1 MRVGEDSSLI
11 PAHHFDQHYKD
22 DPQGAQFVPLVYAN
36 WGASICADSV
46 SSERE
51 QLRRQAARATPAD
64 HNVRDATLFDILMR
78 RNIELTDEA
87 YLSMRVVGVPPSED
101 EFVAA
106 LKEAIDAA
114 IESQR
119 SGDGS

>member
-1 MRVGEDSSLI
+1 MTKQEIELFREVLELAEDGSNYKGDHLREK
-11 PAHHFDQHYKD
+11 HGDQGTIDK
-22 DPQGAQFVPLVYAN
+22 ARTFLAAVTEKV
-36 WGASICADSV
+36 ADV
-46 SSERE
+46 
-51 QLRRQAARATPAD
+51 APVAD
-64 HNVRDATLFDILMR
+64 RDAVLFGILMR

-106 LKEAIDAA
+106 LKKAIDAA

-119 SGDGS
+119 GDGL